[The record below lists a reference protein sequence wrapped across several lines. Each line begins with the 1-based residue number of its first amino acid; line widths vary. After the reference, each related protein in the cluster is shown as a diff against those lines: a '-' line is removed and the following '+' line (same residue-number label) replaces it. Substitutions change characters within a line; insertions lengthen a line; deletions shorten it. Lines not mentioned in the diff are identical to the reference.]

1 MPTEFVSA
9 KKVQEVTKQGFERLK
24 QYRKARAMFIK
35 SYVGD
40 YYNKQYGLTGQQPIN
55 LIFAAIRSLVPNI
68 VMQSGVNDVV
78 TNFMEHK
85 VYAELLGLGL
95 NSLQAHLK
103 MKKILRGWIVDAIFG
118 MGIIDTGISTSD
130 HLINFGDINV
140 DPGQIYSELVSI
152 DDFTFDP
159 ICTTR
164 ETAAFMGRR
173 ISVPRQILLDDD
185 DTDHDLVMRLPRSSD
200 NLLSSDRTSKL
211 TQERIR
217 SIEMQELQD
226 TVSVVKLWIPEANAA
241 ILIPDPYQTMF
252 DSYIKIT
259 DYYGPKTGSYTFLSL
274 TQPVPDNPIPIAPVS
289 IWYDLHDIANRIFVK
304 AADQAEAQKNIVFY
318 HPDNTDEMEEARTS
332 KNNSVI
338 ASQNPDMFRS
348 VSFGG
353 AAPENEFM
361 IKNLQNWFNYIAG
374 NPDQMAGAQ
383 APGQKQSKQSATL
396 SSILQSNAG
405 TVVEDY
411 RDIIYD
417 GAGEISSKQAWYMHY
432 DPLIE
437 VPLIKRKDSGEK
449 VQVWLTPEQKCGDFL
464 EYAFRIV
471 QRSMSR
477 LDPQTRT
484 KRIIEFGTN
493 IIPAAATTAQVMLQ
507 MGVPFNLQKYLT
519 RIAEEL
525 EIGEWVQDLFDD
537 PEFEQRM
544 QLMLATGPQN
554 TGKGQVNTPEAIN
567 QNGGYPLQKNVASP
581 QQEFNQQAQETAAQ
595 SQSANYGA

>member
-1 MPTEFVSA
+1 MPTEYVNPR
-9 KKVQEVTKQGFERLK
+9 KVQGVVKQGFDRLK

-35 SYVGD
+35 SYVGN
-40 YYNKQYGLTGQQPIN
+40 YYNKQFGLTGQQPIN

-68 VMQSGVNDVV
+68 VMQNPINDVE
-78 TNFMEHK
+78 TNVMQYK
-85 VYAELLGLGL
+85 PYAELLGLGL
-95 NSLQAHLK
+95 NSLQNHLK

-118 MGIIDTGISTSD
+118 MGIIDTGIATSD
-130 HLINFGDINV
+130 HLINFGDISV
-140 DPGQIYSELVSI
+140 DPGQVYSELVSI

-159 ICTTR
+159 VCMNL

-173 ISVPRQILLDDD
+173 ISVPRQVLLDDD
-185 DTDHDLVMRLPRSSD
+185 DTDHDLVARLPNMVDSLRASD
-200 NLLSSDRTSKL
+200 KASKL
-211 TQERIR
+211 TQDKIR
-217 SIEMQELQD
+217 SLEMQELQD

-241 ILIPDPYQTMF
+241 ILIPDPYQTVF
-252 DSYIKIT
+252 DKYIKIA

-274 TQPVPDNPIPIAPVS
+274 TQPVPDNPMPIAPVS
-289 IWYDLHDIANRIFVK
+289 IWYDLHEIANRIFVK
-304 AADQAEAQKNIVFY
+304 AADQAEAQKNVVLY
-318 HPDNTDEMEEARTS
+318 EPSHADEMEEIRTAR
-332 KNNSVI
+332 NNDVI
-338 ASQNPDMFRS
+338 ASQDPNAFRS

-383 APGQKQSKQSATL
+383 APGQKQNKQSATL
-396 SSILQSNAG
+396 SSILQSNAT

-411 RDIIYD
+411 RDVIYD
-417 GAGEISSKQAWYMHY
+417 GAADISGKQAWFLHY

-437 VPLIKRKDSGEK
+437 VPLIKRKENGEK

-464 EYAFRIV
+464 DYAFRIV
-471 QRSMSR
+471 SRSMSR

-484 KRIIEFGTN
+484 KRIVEFATN

-519 RIAEEL
+519 RMAEEL
-525 EIGEWVQDLFDD
+525 EIGEWVNDLFDD

-544 QLMLATGPQN
+544 QLMMALGPQN
-554 TGKGQVNTPEAIN
+554 QGKGQVITPEAIN

-595 SQSANYGA
+595 SQSANYGV